1 MIICLYSFNWMVL
14 LPEKECVYC
23 AILTEYLNV
32 VRVNLS
38 LQMVITSLSSSV
50 ARIEM
55 TDVAS
60 VVMKVVQIPRNKE

>member
-1 MIICLYSFNWMVL
+1 MVL